1 MAVTRSARLLTLAA
15 AVGLLSLPG
24 LTQATARD
32 LPATD
37 PSTAGL
43 SSDGL
48 DRMEAAIVKAA
59 TDRKIPGGVLLI
71 ARHGRVAHLSTFG
84 FADRDARRPMHND
97 DIFRIYSMTKPVVSV
112 ALLTLYEEGKFQLD
126 DPLELYIPEF
136 KNLKVFAGV
145 DQNGDMILEEPRRKP
160 TIQDA
165 FRHTVGVGA
174 GGGPE
179 PIAKLYTER
188 RIWVNSMDSL
198 KQQMELLGTVP
209 LLFHPGEQWLYGY
222 GHDIQAYLV
231 EHFSGMPID
240 GYLQQRIFAP
250 LDMKDTGYGVPAA
263 KRDRVA
269 RLHDVPE
276 EMPAFPA
283 VDMRPSTYERFAEH
297 PFGTLGLWSTAMDY
311 ARFAQMLLNEGELD
325 GVRILGKKTVELMA
339 SNHLPPEVGN
349 LGAARG
355 TPGTG
360 YGLGVSVQLDVAA
373 DGNLSSPGAFGWSGA
388 ATTHFIVDPEEELV
402 AVLMMQKAPYD
413 QRMISEFQTMVYQA
427 IAE

>member
-1 MAVTRSARLLTLAA
+1 MTKSIRFFTLAA
-15 AVGLLSLPG
+15 AVGMLSMACLPH
-24 LTQATARD
+24 ATAKD
-32 LPATD
+32 LPTID
-37 PSTAGL
+37 PNTAGL

-48 DRMEAAIVKAA
+48 ARLDAAMLKAA
-59 TDRKIPGGVLLI
+59 ADREIPGGVVLV
-71 ARHGRVAHLSTFG
+71 GRRGGIAHLSNFG
-84 FADRDARRPMHND
+84 MADRDTQRPMRHD

-112 ALLTLYEEGKFQLD
+112 ALLTLYEEGRFQLD

-136 KNLKVFAGV
+136 KDLKVFAGV
-145 DQNGDMILEEPRRKP
+145 DENGEMILEEPKRKP
-160 TIQDA
+160 TIRDA

-179 PIAKLYTER
+179 PVAKLYTER

-240 GYLQQRIFAP
+240 EYLQERIFAP
-250 LDMKDTGYGVPAA
+250 LGMEDTGYRVPPA
-263 KRDRVA
+263 KRGRVA
-269 RLHDVPE
+269 SLHDVPE
-276 EMPAFPA
+276 ETPAFPA

-297 PFGTLGLWSTAMDY
+297 PFGTLGLWSTAIDY
-311 ARFAQMLLNEGELD
+311 ARFAQMLLNYGELE

-339 SNHLPPEVGN
+339 SNHLPPEVGT
-349 LGAARG
+349 LEAAQG

-373 DGNLSSPGAFGWSGA
+373 DGNLSSRGAFGWSGA
-388 ATTHFIVDPEEELV
+388 ATTHFIVDPEEDLI
-402 AVLMMQKAPYD
+402 AILMMQKAPYD
-413 QRMISEFQTMVYQA
+413 QRMIKMFQTLVYQT